1 MKTKSYFL
9 ANKELLFAEH
19 QRSWALHLQ
28 CSQGLMFLV
37 YAMDFSYVYVVA
49 SGQNMFL
56 PKISITVWIIGEQLL
71 LITLKVRKSAKYTIR
86 NNVSGI
92 TCLRK

>member
-1 MKTKSYFL
+1 MKTKNYFL
-9 ANKELLFAEH
+9 PNKELLFAEH

-71 LITLKVRKSAKYTIR
+71 LITLKVQSISDSTLSEIMFQELL
-86 NNVSGI
+86 V
-92 TCLRK
+92 